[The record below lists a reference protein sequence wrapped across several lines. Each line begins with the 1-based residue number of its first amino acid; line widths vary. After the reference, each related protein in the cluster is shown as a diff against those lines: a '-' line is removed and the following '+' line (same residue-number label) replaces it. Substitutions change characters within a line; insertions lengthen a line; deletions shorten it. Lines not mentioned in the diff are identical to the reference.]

1 MQKKLKKFFIEEDL
15 EILLGWLGINLKKA
29 MKNRIKNSAIIFLI
43 LLVLG
48 ILTKKIIIVI
58 LSFVIS
64 LSYYKY
70 QYYVT
75 KKNKKKL
82 IDLKRRMF
90 PNLVKKLLILL
101 RTNNIYVSL
110 NKLLEFT
117 DEPIKKHL
125 LQLIKEIDNDKS
137 INPYINFANNMEFI
151 EAYQV
156 MIMLYTFSEK
166 TKSKNHLVNLENMIF
181 QLYNNE
187 ILDIIESKKRM
198 LWMYPNYT
206 ILTMMA
212 LIFALAGFMLFDVL
226 NGVSVIQ

>member
-1 MQKKLKKFFIEEDL
+1 MKKKIRNFFIEDDL
-15 EILLGWLGINLKKA
+15 EVLLGWLGINYKKA
-29 MKNRIKNSAIIFLI
+29 MKNRIRNSIIVFLI

-48 ILTKKIIIVI
+48 ILTKKLLIVL
-58 LSFVIS
+58 LSFVIG

-70 QYYVT
+70 QYYLT

-90 PNLVKKLLILL
+90 PNFVKKLLILL

-110 NKLLEFT
+110 NKLLDFT
-117 DEPIKKHL
+117 DEPIKTHL
-125 LQLIKEIDNDKS
+125 VKLIKEIDDDKS
-137 INPYINFANNMEFI
+137 INPYINFANDMEFI

-166 TKSKNHLVNLENMIF
+166 TKSKNHLANLENMIF